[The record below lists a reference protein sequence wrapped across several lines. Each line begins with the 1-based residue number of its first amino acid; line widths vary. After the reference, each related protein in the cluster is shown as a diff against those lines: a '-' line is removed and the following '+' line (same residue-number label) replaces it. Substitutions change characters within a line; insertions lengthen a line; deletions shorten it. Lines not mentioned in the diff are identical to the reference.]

1 MYAVIKTGGKQYRVS
16 EGDTL
21 QVEKL
26 TGEPGEEISFDE
38 VLLVAGG
45 DSTAKVGKPVISGAK
60 VKARI
65 LSQERGPKIIVFKMR
80 RRKNYRN
87 KTGHRQP
94 YTRVQIVGISA

>member
-26 TGEPGEEISFDE
+26 AGKPGDEITFDE
-38 VLLVAGG
+38 VLLIGG
-45 DSTAKVGKPVISGAK
+45 GESTKVGQPLVKGAA
-60 VKARI
+60 VKA
-65 LSQERGPKIIVFKMR
+65 KITAQDKDKKIVVFKMR

-87 KTGHRQP
+87 KNGHRQP
-94 YTRVQIVGISA
+94 YTQVTITGIKG